1 MAGAPANPDFAP
13 SGAPARAAAPHTAA
27 VIGLG
32 LIGGSIARDLAA
44 AGVRVLGCDR
54 DDSTLEAAI
63 ASGVVADSL
72 GPPVGPAWGGVAE
85 ADWVILAVPVD
96 AAPALLLSLAPALG
110 GAQLVTDVGSTK
122 SAITAAAE
130 GLGLG
135 PRFVGSHP
143 FAGDHRSGWAASA
156 AGLFRGA
163 RAYLTPCPSTGDVAL
178 HAARRL
184 WGLCGAT
191 VELIDAAAHDR
202 LMAWASHLPQVASSA
217 LALALADAGIP
228 PAALGRGGHDAT
240 RLAAGSP
247 EVWTGIA
254 LENAAELAVAL
265 EALEGRLGELREALK
280 RRDAAAIHAL
290 LAAATAWSGEGG

>member
-1 MAGAPANPDFAP
+1 MSEADFAAGRAPADR
-13 SGAPARAAAPHTAA
+13 SVAPHTAA

-32 LIGGSIARDLAA
+32 LIGGSVARCLAGV
-44 AGVRVLGCDR
+44 GVRVLGCDR
-54 DDSTLEAAI
+54 DTATLEAAI
-63 ASGVVADSL
+63 RSGVVADSL
-72 GPPVGPAWGGVAE
+72 GTPVAPAWGGVAE

-96 AAPALLLSLAPALG
+96 TAPALLLSLAPALG
-110 GAQLVTDVGSTK
+110 GARLVTDVGSTK

-130 GLGLG
+130 QLGLG

-143 FAGDHRSGWAASA
+143 FAGDHRSGWAASD

-163 RAYLTPCPSTGDVAL
+163 RVYLTPCPSTGDAAL
-178 HAARRL
+178 HAARGL

-191 VELIDAAAHDR
+191 VELMDAAAHDR

-217 LALALADAGIP
+217 LALALADACIHP
-228 PAALGRGGHDAT
+228 SALGRGGHDAT

-290 LAAATAWSGEGG
+290 LAQATAWSGEGG